1 MKYYETTC
9 DEYITSHRLFNL
21 HPELQEFFN
30 NLPKQI
36 CNFENMIIHGPP
48 GVGKYTQTL
57 CILKNYSNSDLK
69 YDKKLT
75 IQTDK
80 NQYTVRI
87 SDIHYE
93 IDMSLLGCNS
103 KILWHDI
110 FLQIVDIV
118 SVKSEKIG
126 IIVCKNFHKISTD
139 LLEVFYSYMQQYN
152 SNQTTI
158 KLQYILLMDSV
169 SFLPSQIINACNR
182 LKVKRPSLEKY
193 NELLAHNER
202 LQRMNVSPH
211 DFIHRITE
219 TVQPTPDATRRYNHN
234 HNHNNSKEMLNA
246 IGRSGI
252 LNLKELRALSLIS
265 TTDELPND
273 VFNLICDNII
283 REIANVNEISFTNF
297 RDALYDI
304 LTYNLEI
311 SDCIWYIVSHFIES
325 GNLNEEDASDVLSK
339 TYSFL
344 KYFNNNYRPIYHLEN
359 MMLYITSKIHY
370 FDEL

>member
-9 DEYITSHRLFNL
+9 DEYVASHRLFNL
-21 HPELQEFFN
+21 HPELQEFYSN
-30 NLPKQI
+30 MPKQI
-36 CNFENMIIHGPP
+36 SNFENMIIHGPP

-69 YDKKLT
+69 YEKKLT

-80 NQYTVRI
+80 NQYTLRI

-110 FLQIVDIV
+110 FLQIVDII
-118 SVKSEKIG
+118 SVKNEKIG

-152 SNQTTI
+152 NNQTTI
-158 KLQYILLMDSV
+158 KLRYILVMDSV
-169 SFLPSQIINACNR
+169 SFLPSQIINACYR
-182 LKVKRPSLEKY
+182 LRIKRPSIEKY
-193 NELLAHNER
+193 NELLIHNER
-202 LQRMNVSPH
+202 LQGMNISPH
-211 DFIHRITE
+211 DFIHRITDI
-219 TVQPTPDATRRYNHN
+219 VQPSRDNPIQYKNT
-234 HNHNNSKEMLNA
+234 NSREILSV
-246 IGRSGI
+246 IGKNSI
-252 LNLKELRALSLIS
+252 LNLKELRALSLITS
-265 TTDELPND
+265 CDELPKD
-273 VFNLICDNII
+273 VFNIICDNII
-283 REIANVNEISFTNF
+283 HEISNVNDISFTNF

-311 SDCIWYIVSHFIES
+311 SDCIWYIISHFIEYE
-325 GNLNEEDASDVLSK
+325 NLNDEDASDVLSK

-359 MMLYITSKIHY
+359 MMLYITSKIHN

>member
-1 MKYYETTC
+1 MKYYETTW
-9 DEYITSHRLFNL
+9 DEYITSQRLFNL
-21 HPELQEFFN
+21 HPELQEFYN
-30 NLPKQI
+30 NMPKQI
-36 CNFENMIIHGPP
+36 SNFENLIIHGPP

-75 IQTDK
+75 IQNEK
-80 NQYTVRI
+80 NQYTLRI

-110 FLQIVDIV
+110 FLQIVDII
-118 SVKSEKIG
+118 SVKSEKVG
-126 IIVCKNFHKISTD
+126 IIVCKNFHKISAD

-152 SNQTTI
+152 SNQATI
-158 KLQYILLMDSV
+158 KLRYILIMDSV
-169 SFLPSQIINACNR
+169 SFLPSQILNACYR
-182 LKVKRPSLEKY
+182 LKIKRPSTERY
-193 NELLAHNER
+193 NELITHNER
-202 LQRMNVSPH
+202 LQENNVPPH
-211 DFIHRITE
+211 DFIHRVKE
-219 TVQPTPDATRRYNHN
+219 VVQPIEVNIQ
-234 HNHNNSKEMLNA
+234 HNNKNSKKILDT
-246 IGRSGI
+246 IGRNGI
-252 LNLKELRALSLIS
+252 LNLKELRSLSLIT
-265 TTDELPND
+265 TTDQLPTD
-273 VFNLICDNII
+273 MFNLICDNII
-283 REIANVNEISFTNF
+283 REITNVNDISFTNF

-311 SDCIWYIVSHFIES
+311 SDCIWYIISHFIES
-325 GNLNEEDASDVLSK
+325 GNLNEEEASDVLSK

-359 MMLYITSKIHY
+359 MMLYITSKIHN

>member
-9 DEYITSHRLFNL
+9 DEYITSNRLFNL
-21 HPELQEFFN
+21 HPELQDVYN
-30 NLPKQI
+30 NMPKQI
-36 CNFENMIIHGPP
+36 SNFENIIIHGPP

-57 CILKNYSNSDLK
+57 CILKKYSNSDLK
-69 YDKKLT
+69 YDKKLI

-80 NQYTVRI
+80 NQYTGRI

-110 FLQIVDIV
+110 FLQIVDII
-118 SVKSEKIG
+118 SVKNEKVG

-152 SNQTTI
+152 SNHTTI
-158 KLQYILLMDSV
+158 KLRYILLMDSV
-169 SFLPSQIINACNR
+169 SFLPSQILNACYR
-182 LKVKRPSLEKY
+182 LRIKRPSIETY
-193 NELLAHNER
+193 NELLVHNER
-202 LQRMNVSPH
+202 LQGLNVPPH
-211 DFIHRITE
+211 DFIHRIKDI
-219 TVQPTPDATRRYNHN
+219 VQPTTDVTRRC
-234 HNHNNSKEMLNA
+234 NNTHSKELLNS
-246 IGRSGI
+246 IGQTGI

-265 TTDELPND
+265 STDELPND

-283 REIANVNEISFTNF
+283 REITNVNDISFTNF

-359 MMLYITSKIHY
+359 MMLYITNKIHN